1 MSIKKKVVALIT
13 MCAVTTGLFY
23 TIENAKIVKAA
34 EQLVKE
40 ETPLDNDNIEC
51 IVEQHENFDIN
62 IYDTYAVIKKYKGE
76 DSEVVIPKEINK
88 IPITEIGDNAFKENK
103 NIEKLII
110 PSSITTIGKYAF
122 YGCTSLKTI
131 EFSQGLLNIGKLAF
145 SSCKGLE
152 NLNLPNTL
160 KIIDEFAFS
169 ECSSLKKINIP
180 YSVTEIGVSAFSW
193 CENLEEISVDEENE
207 SYSSENKILYSKY
220 KSILICCPAG
230 IKETEV
236 KISSDTKTVNDYAFN
251 GCKNLKKIIIPE
263 GVNSIG
269 NNGFSSCINLTDIFL
284 PDTVEYLGYSVFYN
298 CTNLKNVKLSKMLKE
313 IEPASFEQ
321 CIALESLV
329 IPEKIEK
336 ISVGAFENCTSLN
349 TIVIPKSVIQI
360 QAAFEGLNNLVI
372 FGEKDSYIAEYC
384 KEKNINFIPFSN
396 SSNTSEQESKENV
409 LLQEEKETKV
419 DKIENET
426 KETYESNKDN
436 EVKIY
441 NKDIHTNDE
450 SETNTA
456 LRKESTK
463 NISYSN
469 SKGTVKT
476 GDNQSIVGTI
486 FTMIFSFIVLFITS
500 IKKKKNN

>member
-1 MSIKKKVVALIT
+1 MSIKKKVAALIT

-23 TIENAKIVKAA
+23 TTENAKIVKAA
-34 EQLVKE
+34 EKFVKE
-40 ETPLDNDNIEC
+40 ETSLGNDNIEC
-51 IVEQHENFDIN
+51 TVEQYDNFDIN
-62 IYDTYAVIKKYKGE
+62 IYETYAVITKYRGK
-76 DSEVVIPKEINK
+76 DSEVVIPEEINK

-110 PSSITTIGKYAF
+110 PSNITTIGKYAF

-160 KIIDEFAFS
+160 KVIDEFAFS
-169 ECSSLKKINIP
+169 ECSSLKKIDIP

-193 CENLEEISVDEENE
+193 CENLEEINVHEDNE

-230 IKETEV
+230 LKENDV
-236 KISSDTKTVNDYAFN
+236 KINSDTTTIYDYAFN
-251 GCKNLKKIIIPE
+251 RCKNLENIIIPE
-263 GVNSIG
+263 GVKSIG
-269 NNGFSSCINLTDIFL
+269 NNAFSNCVKLSSISIPN
-284 PDTVEYLGYSVFYN
+284 TVEYLGYSVFYN
-298 CTNLKNVKLSKMLKE
+298 CNNLKDVNLSSELKE

-329 IPEKIEK
+329 IPEKVEK

-349 TIVIPKSVIQI
+349 TIVIPKSVMQI

-384 KEKNINFIPFSN
+384 KEKNINFIPFS
-396 SSNTSEQESKENV
+396 SSKNVSEQEVKNT

-419 DKIENET
+419 DEIESGA

-436 EVKIY
+436 EIKVY
-441 NKDIHTNDE
+441 NNDIHTNNE
-450 SETNTA
+450 NETSTA
-456 LRKESTK
+456 LKTKSTK
-463 NISYSN
+463 KISYSN
-469 SKGTVKT
+469 SKETVRT
-476 GDNQSIVGTI
+476 GDNQSILRTI
-486 FTMIFSFIVLFITS
+486 FTMMSSFIVLFITS
-500 IKKKKNN
+500 TKKKKNN